1 MDIYAKEGT
10 KVKYIEDYVGDA
22 SVNWGSHEDPR
33 GVLKDGKI
41 YTIDR
46 TEVHSWHTKVFLKG
60 YEDKSYN
67 SVWFEDE

>member
-10 KVKYIEDYVGDA
+10 KVKYIEDYVGDD